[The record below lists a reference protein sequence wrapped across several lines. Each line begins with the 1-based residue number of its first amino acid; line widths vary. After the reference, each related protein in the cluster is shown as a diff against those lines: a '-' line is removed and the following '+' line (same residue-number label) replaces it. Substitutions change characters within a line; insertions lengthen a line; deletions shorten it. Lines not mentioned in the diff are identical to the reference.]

1 MSTPGHDAPKVN
13 QQATSAELD
22 ERSAGPDVDRRGFL
36 KCMSW
41 AGTGMLWSMS
51 GGVPRSSLLGAQAPA
66 KGDLFFVQISD
77 SHIGFNKAANADVT
91 ETMRTAIAKINALPV
106 QPSFLLHT
114 GDITQ
119 LNKPS
124 EFDTADQVLREARAK
139 DVFFVPGEHDVA
151 TDNGASYLE
160 RYGKRAQR
168 GANGGGWYSFDHSG
182 VRFIGLVN
190 VLNLQAGGLGSLG
203 AEQLEWLEKDV
214 KHLSS
219 STPIVVFA
227 HVPLWTVYPKW
238 GWGTDDSARALGYLK
253 RFGSVTVLNGH
264 IHQTMQKV
272 EGNVAFHTAMS
283 TAFPQP
289 RPGTAPAPG
298 PLVVRAGQLRD
309 VLGITQVRY
318 VQHNRHLAIVDE
330 TLSGNSPSEAL
341 ADGEAAARA
350 AAGDAARGGESAPAH
365 KGDIG
370 IDNFAFTPRTLSV
383 AVGSAVSWV
392 NHDDVPHRIQSANG
406 KFAPSKVLD
415 TRETYSLTLSKPG
428 EYAYFCS
435 LHPTMTGK
443 IVVR

>member
-1 MSTPGHDAPKVN
+1 MTDDAAFPDQAATTADDGESALGH
-13 QQATSAELD
+13 E
-22 ERSAGPDVDRRGFL
+22 VDRRGFL

-41 AGTGMLWSMS
+41 VGTGMLWTMS
-51 GGVPRSSLLGAQAPA
+51 GGVPRSSLLGAQSAP
-66 KGDLFFVQISD
+66 KGELFFVQISD

-91 ETMRTAIAKINALPV
+91 ATLRAAITKINGLPV

-124 EFDTADQVLREARAK
+124 EFDTADQVLKEARAK

-160 RYGKRAQR
+160 RYGKRAPR
-168 GANGGGWYSFDHSG
+168 GTSGAGWYSFDHSG
-182 VRFIGLVN
+182 VHFIGLVN

-214 KHLSS
+214 KSLSA

-238 GWGTDDSARALGYLK
+238 GWGTDDGARALGYLK

-298 PLVVRAGQLRD
+298 PLVVKAGQLSD
-309 VLGITQVRY
+309 VLGITKVRY
-318 VQHNRHLAIVDE
+318 VPHNNHLAIVDE
-330 TLSGNSPSEAL
+330 TLSGNSPTEAL
-341 ADGEAAARA
+341 ADGETAARNAAGATAGGAAAS
-350 AAGDAARGGESAPAH
+350 AREGEV
-365 KGDIG
+365 G
-370 IDNFAFTPRTLSV
+370 IDNFAFTPRVLTTAAGH
-383 AVGSAVSWV
+383 AVTWV
-392 NHDDVPHRIQSANG
+392 NHDDVPHRIQSSDG
-406 KFAPSKVLD
+406 KFAPSKLLD
-415 TRETYSLTLSKPG
+415 TKGTYALTLSKPG
-428 EYAYFCS
+428 EYPYFCS

-443 IVVR
+443 IIVR